1 MKLIIIL
8 KIILFPFLVI
18 IAQQNNNKTLNEVI
32 LKTDSLIIDTTRT
45 NLNNNTHAIYIY
57 TGVKLS
63 ESRKYPGT
71 KEGIALGAGFRIP
84 ISKVLF
90 LKSGYAFWSAKSKN
104 DQKTE
109 SINLTGG
116 NLLIGLLWCF
126 NRSSFSI
133 ASGPEISNSMGYT
146 TVGFRLESNFSYT
159 IYNQLNTYIG
169 LSYQDAATL
178 DPGGSGVGF
187 NPLILSLGI
196 EIIL

>member
-1 MKLIIIL
+1 MKLI
-8 KIILFPFLVI
+8 IILFPFLVI
-18 IAQQNNNKTLNEVI
+18 FAQNNNKTSNEVI
-32 LKTDSLIIDTTRT
+32 LKTDSLKIDTTRT
-45 NLNNNTHAIYIY
+45 NFNDNTHAVYIY
-57 TGVKLS
+57 TGVKLP

-71 KEGIALGAGFRIP
+71 KEGLALGAGFKIP

-104 DQKTE
+104 NQKTE
-109 SINLTGG
+109 SINLSGG

-133 ASGPEISNSMGYT
+133 ATGPEISNSMGYT

-159 IYNQLNTYIG
+159 IYNRLNTYIG

-187 NPLILSLGI
+187 NPLILSMGI